1 MSSAQENKFILPKI
15 LAGALALTLLF
26 ALYSWLPPISA
37 LLLILII
44 CLGAA
49 MFFNPLAGL
58 LLLILIRPSLDILTG
73 YPVIIVEN
81 ASLNL
86 SSLLAILT
94 LAFAVLAVTKNYQRI
109 KLIPL
114 KLPIAVFLFLA
125 LVSTLLSFNI
135 TASLAELARLISIF
149 SLYALGFI
157 IVTTKKELGYLIKT
171 IVLSAVIPSFFALY
185 QFFTNSGMTIF
196 TEEIYNRIFGTFAH
210 PNLLAYYLIIP
221 LALLVFA
228 FSKDIQKKN
237 PNIFY
242 PLSFLF
248 FTTLLILTYT
258 RGAWLAFLL
267 IIFIIGVVKYRKFLV
282 ISAIIVFLIYA
293 VFEPIRIRID
303 NLITSDPGSSVQW
316 RLSLWKDSVAY
327 ISEAPIFGHG
337 TGTANELILEKRGMK
352 FGSSDPH
359 NDYLKILL
367 ENGILGLIAYL
378 VIYTSLIAT
387 LIIKYAR
394 ESDKNMKNILLII
407 ISLSLVFYIM
417 SFADNII
424 RNTALQW
431 AYWSLIGSLFAVSS
445 INKPPHQGSTPKS
458 LD

>member
-1 MSSAQENKFILPKI
+1 MSSAIKSRLILPKI
-15 LAGALALTLLF
+15 LTGALVLVFLF

-49 MFFNPLAGL
+49 MFFNPLVGL

-73 YPVIIVEN
+73 YPVIIIGN
-81 ASLNL
+81 TALNL

-94 LAFAVLAVTKNYQRI
+94 IAFVVFIVLKNRE
-109 KLIPL
+109 KLKSIPL

-125 LVSTLLSFNI
+125 FVSMLLSFNVA
-135 TASLAELARLISIF
+135 ASLAEIARLVSIF
-149 SLYALGFI
+149 SLYILGFI
-157 IVTTKKELGYLIKT
+157 IAQTKKELGYLIK
-171 IVLSAVIPSFFALY
+171 IIIFSALIPSLFAVY
-185 QFFTNSGMTIF
+185 QFATDTGMTIS

-228 FSKDIQKKN
+228 FSKDIPKKN

-242 PLSFLF
+242 PLAILY
-248 FTTLLILTYT
+248 FTILLILTYT

-267 IIFIIGVVKYRKFLV
+267 VIFIIGVVKYRKFLV
-282 ISAIIVFLIYA
+282 ASAIVVFLIYA
-293 VFEPIRIRID
+293 AVEPIRIRVD

-316 RLSLWKDSVAY
+316 RLGLWKDSITYVG
-327 ISEAPIFGHG
+327 EAPILGHG
-337 TGTANELILEKRGMK
+337 TGTANELILEKRGIQ

-367 ENGILGLIAYL
+367 ENGLLGLIAYL
-378 VIYTSLIAT
+378 IIITSLIAT
-387 LIIKYAR
+387 LFIEYTK
-394 ESDKNMKNILLII
+394 ESDKDIKNILLII
-407 ISLSLVFYIM
+407 LSLSLALYVM

-431 AYWSLIGSLFAVSS
+431 AYWSLIGSVFAISS
-445 INKPPHQGSTPKS
+445 IDKKTEK
-458 LD
+458 